1 MFGFLAPQQR
11 IPKWRQAYARI
22 FQFQRQL
29 YGLTSLPFMRYA
41 KCDGCEGLCLVGECC
56 ECTGG
61 AGEAASCC
69 AASET
74 GSGLCAL
81 GEGSSCCCDGI
92 LLCPDCSGCSSNGRK
107 KADSETATT
116 AAAEV
121 HDYSKFEGKIG
132 IAESSLNPSGFV
144 TIDGERVPGRS
155 QSGEF
160 IEAGAR
166 VAVTSTNPF
175 GVFVRKQT
183 ESG

>member
-1 MFGFLAPQQR
+1 VLIQVANRIRWQR
-11 IPKWRQAYARI
+11 KQPVSSQPLRRLERW
-22 FQFQRQL
+22 
-29 YGLTSLPFMRYA
+29 GLIREKRFAYA

-121 HDYSKFEGKIG
+121 HDYSKFAGKIG

-166 VAVTSTNPF
+166 VTVTSTNPF